1 MNLYHLKYFYD
12 SARLNSIT
20 KAAELNRV
28 GQPAISKGIQNLEGV
43 FGKSLIS
50 HARNRFQLTDEGEVI
65 FSYCKKI
72 FSATDEMKDALVKSA
87 APSGVVRIA
96 CPSTIA
102 QIDFF
107 TGAVRS
113 INTKY
118 PKVNLK
124 IMLGRTDLV
133 CDWLRNG
140 VVDFGMV
147 VDNVD
152 FSGLNS
158 ETILSGSFNLIQRKD
173 REINWHEEGVLT
185 IEGKR
190 EVQQLK
196 QKYESIYNRELKIK
210 MEIGSWGVIER
221 FVDAGIGVGFLPD
234 FMFNDKSIV
243 KKYICI
249 EPKKFSV
256 PYTIN
261 LIRRE
266 DHYLPSRCQLLIKE
280 FVSLAKKY

>member
-12 SARLNSIT
+12 SARLSSIT

-28 GQPAISKGIQNLEGV
+28 GQPAITKGIQNLEGV

-107 TGAVRS
+107 TEAVRS

-140 VVDFGMV
+140 VADFGMV

-185 IEGKR
+185 IEGKP

-221 FVDAGIGVGFLPD
+221 FVDAGIGIGFLPD
-234 FMFNDKSIV
+234 FMFKDKSIA

-249 EPKKFSV
+249 EPKKISV
-256 PYTIN
+256 PYAIS
-261 LIRRE
+261 LIRRA
-266 DHYLPSRCQLLIKE
+266 DHYLPGRCNQVIAE
-280 FVSLAKKY
+280 IISSAKKF